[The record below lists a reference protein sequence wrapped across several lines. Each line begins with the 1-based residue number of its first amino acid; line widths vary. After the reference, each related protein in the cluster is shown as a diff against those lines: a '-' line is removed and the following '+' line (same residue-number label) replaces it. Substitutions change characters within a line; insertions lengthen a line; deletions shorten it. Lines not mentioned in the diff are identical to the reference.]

1 MTPLYIIPRSFYFRA
16 HDPLYHSLFSSHY
29 FYISYRYAYMFWTK
43 ETRSLYFCAHDPL
56 YAAVTSIN
64 NIISYRYAY
73 TRFGQQGNP
82 RQI

>member
-1 MTPLYIIPRSFYFRA
+1 
-16 HDPLYHSLFSSHY
+16 
-29 FYISYRYAYMFWTK
+29 MFWTK